1 MFDELKKY
9 KKNDHFF
16 FKKGDRLSVVSK
28 DVPELP
34 GVYYIIRLA
43 EGHVELV
50 YFGKSGIAMPG
61 GDNKDELLKGSI
73 IDKQHFLDVKLSEKN
88 IDALD
93 IYWFVTMD
101 DKHNDLPAYVEGLV
115 LQRIF
120 DTRGKLPEW
129 NKKDK

>member
-16 FKKGDRLSVVSK
+16 FKKGDRLTVVSK

-43 EGHVELV
+43 EGNVELV
-50 YFGKSGIAMPG
+50 YFGKSGMALPG
-61 GDNKDELLKGSI
+61 SDNKDGLLRGSI
-73 IDKQHFLDVKLSEKN
+73 NDKQHFLDVKLSEKN

-101 DKHNDLPAYVEGLV
+101 ASHNDLPAYVEGLI

-120 DTRGKLPEW
+120 DVQGRLPVW
-129 NKKDK
+129 NKND